1 MEIKGSK
8 IEKQKS
14 SGICICTGTGS
25 TAWSY
30 NICSLHKET
39 IKKLIK
45 FLPISDVDT
54 CQDKMIENGR
64 VKFHGNNF
72 F

>member
-64 VKFHGNNF
+64 VKFH
-72 F
+72 